1 MFYRD
6 SYFKKFLD
14 SWIRNFTKM
23 NYVVLCFPNIEDNH
37 KIQLTP
43 NDLEHHHEG

>member
-14 SWIRNFTKM
+14 SWIRNFAKM
-23 NYVVLCFPNIEDNH
+23 NYLVLCFPNIEDNH